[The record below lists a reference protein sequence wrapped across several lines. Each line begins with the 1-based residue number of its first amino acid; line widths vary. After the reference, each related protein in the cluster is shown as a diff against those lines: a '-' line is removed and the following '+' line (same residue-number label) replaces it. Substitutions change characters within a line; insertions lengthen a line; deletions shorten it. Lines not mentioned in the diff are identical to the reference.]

1 MKKTLSLFVMALF
14 AVTMSAYD
22 FEAVNGDEV
31 TLYYNI
37 NEDGKTVTLVQGP
50 QKYSTYYI
58 VIPESVSNDGKSYTV
73 TAIGTMAF
81 QNCGPCEVHMPNS
94 IVEIQNSAFNKCSLA
109 DITFSKNLKH
119 IGRYAFESAS
129 FNSQSLYPV
138 ELPEGLETIGE
149 RAFKSTN
156 LVRLKVPESVTTID
170 GWAFSY
176 CASLVEI
183 SLPKN
188 LKSLKEC
195 TFFNCGQLKTIVLPE
210 NLEYIGERA
219 FSSSTGTGGLEEI
232 TFPTTLTEIGANAFG
247 YTKLVRVVLPDNITK
262 LGKEVFMSCTKLEEI
277 TFSKGMTEIPFRCVL
292 NCSQLF
298 KVTIPN
304 TITKIDTW
312 AFSDCTSLSSIS
324 LPESLTDVG
333 SSVFYNTA
341 ITSTIKLPSKLTY
354 IGEGM
359 FSGCKYMTTFT
370 IPNTIKEIKDGAFKH
385 CENLSEIVIP
395 ESVTSIGKSAF
406 AECYSLKEV
415 TIPTSITSISEWC
428 FSDCTGL
435 QKVNF
440 HDKLLSI
447 GRYAFFHCENLDN
460 VQFPKSIKEIIPD
473 AFNSCT
479 SLHNVTLPSSLER
492 LGDGTFAGCPN
503 VNKLHINRAI
513 PPLVFILQGVKLF
526 GVVEEGSDC
535 VLYVPKGSK
544 SSYVA
549 LAETQYK
556 NFVDIVEEDVD
567 GTVIYQIQGA
577 STDGRGKILVNG
589 QYLNNNGCEIEMK
602 TDAVLTFEPN
612 DGYRLKSLK
621 VNDIDVTSQVKNNQY
636 TIENVLQNY
645 VIKVEF
651 GENPVTLNVSTGNGG
666 YVGISVEKHTVCEC
680 KIEIEDGWKIN
691 TVQFNGR
698 DVTSEVVNG
707 VYTTPSLSANATLII
722 TFEQSTPTQV
732 QTTENHSR
740 MKAWATNEGVLY
752 VQGLERGEKFD
763 IFNSDG
769 QLLSTHSS
777 NGLQHQIPL
786 QNHGVYI
793 IRSTQ
798 KSVKVSY

>member
-31 TLYYNI
+31 ALYYNI

-94 IVEIQNSAFNKCSLA
+94 IVEIQNYAFNKCSLA

-119 IGRYAFESAS
+119 IGRYAFERAN
-129 FNSQSLYPV
+129 FNNEYLNPV
-138 ELPEGLETIGE
+138 ELPDGLETIGE
-149 RAFKSTN
+149 YAFTSSN
-156 LVRLKVPESVTTID
+156 LINLKVPESVTTID
-170 GWAFSY
+170 SWAFSY

-188 LKSLKEC
+188 LKNIKER
-195 TFFNCGQLKTIVLPE
+195 TFNTCKQLKRIVLPE
-210 NLEYIGERA
+210 KLEYIGDYA
-219 FSSSTGTGGLEEI
+219 FSEGGLEEI

-262 LGKEVFMSCTKLEEI
+262 LGKQVFMYCTKLEEI
-277 TFSKGMTEIPFRCVL
+277 TFSKGMTEIPVGCVSS
-292 NCSQLF
+292 CPQLF

-304 TITKIDTW
+304 SITSIGGR
-312 AFSDCTSLSSIS
+312 AFAECSSLSSIS

-333 SSVFYNTA
+333 SSVFYKTA

-354 IGEGM
+354 IGERM
-359 FSGCKYMTTFT
+359 FQECSYMTSFT
-370 IPNTIKEIKDGAFKH
+370 IPNTIKEIKDGAFTR
-385 CENLSEIVIP
+385 CENLSQIIIP
-395 ESVTSIGKSAF
+395 KSVTNIGVETF
-406 AECYSLKEV
+406 AYCSSLKEV
-415 TIPTSITSISEWC
+415 TIPTSITSISASC
-428 FSDCTGL
+428 FYYCLGL
-435 QKVNF
+435 QKINF
-440 HDKLLSI
+440 HDGLLSI
-447 GRYAFFHCENLDN
+447 GRYAFSHCENLDN
-460 VQFPKSIKEIIPD
+460 VQFPKSIKEIIEF
-473 AFNSCT
+473 AFDNCT
-479 SLHNVTLPSSLER
+479 SLHDVTLPSSLEH
-492 LGDGTFAGCPN
+492 LGDGVFGGCPN
-503 VNKLHINRAI
+503 MNKLHINRAI
-513 PPLVFILQGVKLF
+513 PPFVPGAQRTGAVY
-526 GVVEEGSDC
+526 GVVENGSEC

-691 TVQFNGR
+691 TVLFNGR

-777 NGLQHQIPL
+777 NGLQHQITLPI
-786 QNHGVYI
+786 HGVYI
-793 IRSTQ
+793 VRSTM
-798 KSVKVSY
+798 KSVKVNY